1 MCKCHRKIRTGGVS
15 HNEVA
20 PGCHDD
26 IAVGVVVVAA
36 AVVVVVDDVHD
47 IDDVDFLAVSWHHES
62 LALGSA
68 FFENLM

>member
-1 MCKCHRKIRTGGVS
+1 MCKCHRKIRTGGFS

-36 AVVVVVDDVHD
+36 AVVVVVVDDVHD
-47 IDDVDFLAVSWHHES
+47 IDDVDFLAVS
-62 LALGSA
+62 
-68 FFENLM
+68 

>member
-26 IAVGVVVVAA
+26 IAVGVVVVVAA
-36 AVVVVVDDVHD
+36 AVVVVVVDDVHD
-47 IDDVDFLAVSWHHES
+47 IDDVDFLAVS
-62 LALGSA
+62 
-68 FFENLM
+68 